1 MTFFSL
7 YVTTEMNFPVL
18 FADDDFRG
26 FARGLA
32 THFSWKSSSHGKEEF
47 RDFSKILKNTM
58 ENWT

>member
-7 YVTTEMNFPVL
+7 YVTTEMNFLVV
-18 FADDDFRG
+18 FADDDFRR